1 MADPVPLI
9 PTSRL
14 ETLIRCARRE
24 VGMRER
30 VYPGQVAAGRM
41 TQARA
46 DQELA
51 EMRGIL
57 SLLTGLQHHL
67 PSLRRALTDLDKLV
81 E

>member
-1 MADPVPLI
+1 
-9 PTSRL
+9 
-14 ETLIRCARRE
+14 
-24 VGMRER
+24 MRER